1 MVFIT
6 AIESKLSQ
14 MKTTSACPHQISK
27 PMDVDLHP
35 SFFFFCQDEVGKG
48 ILSSLP
54 FSEVFLMTPFPPC
67 PSAWLN
73 FFHPKSLLSPVP
85 ATLHLLPVLFFRSTA
100 LKTLNFSYLLVFI
113 LMPKSLALSSSF
125 LCAHNFS
132 PRSLG
137 SICSPWYY
145 APLGCK
151 QPSQPLGYHP
161 WGPSVSVP

>member
-14 MKTTSACPHQISK
+14 VKTTSVCPHQISK
-27 PMDVDLHP
+27 PVDMDLHP

-54 FSEVFLMTPFPPC
+54 FSEVSLMTPFPPC
-67 PSAWLN
+67 PSAWLA
-73 FFHPKSLLSPVP
+73 FFHPKPLLSPVP
-85 ATLHLLPVLFFRSTA
+85 VTSHLLPVLFFRSTA
-100 LKTLNFSYLLVFI
+100 LKTLNFYYLLVFI

-125 LCAHNFS
+125 LCAHKFS

-137 SICSPWYY
+137 SICSPRYY
-145 APLGCK
+145 ASLGCK

-161 WGPSVSVP
+161 RGPSVSVP